1 MLKQAVLLL
10 LGPLGALAASPPH
23 LIFCLVD
30 ECAPDVPLNPS
41 SAPPPPPERSSC
53 AAAAAPQS
61 SAAAASL
68 GYNGL
73 GFNKHNDEVKT
84 PTIDALAQGGVI
96 LDNH

>member
-1 MLKQAVLLL
+1 MPPRNNPQSSLLL
-10 LGPLGALAASPPH
+10 L
-23 LIFCLVD
+23 
-30 ECAPDVPLNPS
+30 
-41 SAPPPPPERSSC
+41 
-53 AAAAAPQS
+53 
-61 SAAAASL
+61 AASL

>member
-41 SAPPPPPERSSC
+41 SVPPRTLC
-53 AAAAAPQS
+53 AAAAAPSQS